1 MVLETSEGKDSA
13 SLNSRQL
20 FCLSFCPSS
29 HSHPRVCGHQE
40 DGSSFLC
47 VCLCVCV
54 CADDETW
61 RRVRSESSRSQSRIM
76 GSRVHFKLKNA
87 LEKQSVTFDGAVIQ
101 VGDIKRLIA
110 EQLGT
115 W

>member
-1 MVLETSEGKDSA
+1 M
-13 SLNSRQL
+13 
-20 FCLSFCPSS
+20 
-29 HSHPRVCGHQE
+29 
-40 DGSSFLC
+40 
-47 VCLCVCV
+47 CLCVC
-54 CADDETW
+54 AQTT
-61 RRVRSESSRSQSRIM
+61 RRGEEYEARVASRQSHIM

>member
-1 MVLETSEGKDSA
+1 MVFSVCVRERVRRRRDVAKNTKRESRVA
-13 SLNSRQL
+13 SRQ
-20 FCLSFCPSS
+20 S
-29 HSHPRVCGHQE
+29 H
-40 DGSSFLC
+40 
-47 VCLCVCV
+47 
-54 CADDETW
+54 
-61 RRVRSESSRSQSRIM
+61 IM